1 MINMHDLLTH
11 LSFFLRS
18 PLDNYSAKLQG
29 VAEGSA
35 GPRHQDIILR
45 FMTANLTEMR
55 SSKLIFLHRGF
66 RCWESV
72 YTAHLSTRHPFSSQT
87 MLSSVTNVEV
97 AVVVAVV
104 VVVVVVTLS
113 QFPKLQIMSL

>member
-1 MINMHDLLTH
+1 MINMHDLLPH

-18 PLDNYSAKLQG
+18 PLDNYSTKLQG
-29 VAEGSA
+29 VAEGSG

-55 SSKLIFLHRGF
+55 SSKLIFIHRGF

-72 YTAHLSTRHPFSSQT
+72 YTAAHLSTRHPFSSQT

-97 AVVVAVV
+97 AVVVVV
-104 VVVVVVTLS
+104 VV
-113 QFPKLQIMSL
+113 